1 MKINIGKW
9 LRRQVFG
16 GEPVTL
22 KTTLELAVEAAGYDS
37 AEELLGA
44 LASGKTT
51 GDAVA
56 RSVVESARREL
67 VEELARL
74 ITRAQSGLEALQRS
88 L

>member
-22 KTTLELAVEAAGYDS
+22 KSTLELAVEAAGYDT
-37 AEELLGA
+37 AEALLGA
-44 LASGKTT
+44 LATGKTT

-56 RSVVESARREL
+56 RSVQESLRDLLAHEL
-67 VEELARL
+67 SELIDRAAEQLEELKATL
-74 ITRAQSGLEALQRS
+74 
-88 L
+88 